1 MTQGHFTL
9 IDWVILVVYFFAMA
23 MIGPIVSRK
32 GRTTEGYFVG
42 NRAYPGWLIGITM
55 FATSISSITFMAYP
69 ADAYKTAYLR
79 YMICLMLPVAVYIA
93 SYVFLPFYRRGRIT
107 SAFEYLEGRFGPGV
121 RAYAAS
127 AFIVGQLLR
136 LSMILYLVSL
146 LVHEMTDMSA
156 FKCILIGGVVT
167 SFYTIMGGIEAVVW
181 TDFIQSFLLWG
192 AGLVCVLTIIF
203 KVDGG
208 LARIITEA
216 AADGKFM
223 IGDLNPAT
231 NELEPAKWGF
241 SLNEKTLLMMFL
253 IGMNN
258 WLTEYSSNQ
267 NVIQKFC
274 ATKSAKEA
282 RKAIWVCV
290 LCSVPTWGFFMF
302 LGTCLYVYY
311 KLNPDPQAEA
321 MLTGAMKADQILP
334 HFVVQVLPAGFSGL
348 VIAGVLAAA
357 MSSLS
362 SSINAV
368 SAVSIVDIYKRH
380 VMKNR
385 SDRHYVIVAK
395 TIAFFSAVIMIVGA
409 SILMAA
415 DSKTLNDTSTKLA
428 ALAAGGLLGLYAL
441 GFLTKRGDGRAVATG
456 IVCMLAFSA
465 WMSAIELK
473 WITADGLYQTL
484 GLSPGAAAWFAR
496 PMDTYYAGLVGIVFM
511 FVIAYML
518 SIWFTK
524 ERDLRNLTVW
534 TQDGTPLD

>member
-1 MTQGHFTL
+1 MNSGNFTKL
-9 IDWVILVVYFFAMA
+9 DWAILVIYFVAMA

-32 GRTTEGYFVG
+32 GKTTEGYFVG
-42 NRAYPGWLIGITM
+42 NRSYSGWLIGITM

-93 SYVFLPFYRRGRIT
+93 SHVFLPFYRRGKIT
-107 SAFEYLEGRFGPGV
+107 SAFEYLEMRFGPGI
-121 RAYAAS
+121 RAYAAT
-127 AFIVGQLLR
+127 AFIFGQLLR

-146 LVHEMTDMSA
+146 LVHEMTGMPS
-156 FKCILIGGVVT
+156 FQCILIGGVVT
-167 SFYTIMGGIEAVVW
+167 SFYTVMGGIEAVVW

-192 AGLVCVLTIIF
+192 AGLVCLLTIIY

-208 LARIITEA
+208 LFRIIREA

-223 IGDLNPAT
+223 IGDLNQAT
-231 NELEPAKWGF
+231 GKLEPARWGF

-302 LGTCLYVYY
+302 LGTSLYVYY
-311 KLNPDPQAEA
+311 KLFPDPQAHDI
-321 MLTGAMKADQILP
+321 LTGAMKADQILP
-334 HFVVQVLPAGFSGL
+334 HFVVQVLPSGFSGL

-368 SAVSIVDIYKRH
+368 SAVSIVDIYRRH
-380 VMKNR
+380 IAPGR
-385 SDRHYVIVAK
+385 DDRHYVIVAK
-395 TIAFFSAVIMIVGA
+395 TIALASAVIMILGA
-409 SILMAA
+409 AILMAA
-415 DSKTLNDTSTKLA
+415 NSKTLNDTSTKLA
-428 ALAAGGLLGLYAL
+428 SLTAGGLLGLYGL

-456 IVCMLAFSA
+456 IVAMLIFSA

-473 WITADGLYQTL
+473 WITGDGLIAL
-484 GLSPGAAAWFAR
+484 GIPSGVAQWFAK
-496 PMDTYYAGLVGIVFM
+496 PMDTYYAGMMGNLIM
-511 FVIAYML
+511 FVVAYML
-518 SIWFTK
+518 SAWSQQKGPLT
-524 ERDLRNLTVW
+524 NLTIW
-534 TQDGTPLD
+534 TQDGTPIE

>member
-1 MTQGHFTL
+1 MTTGNFTKLDWAIL
-9 IDWVILVVYFFAMA
+9 IIYFVSMA
-23 MIGPIVSRK
+23 MIGPLVSRK
-32 GRTTEGYFVG
+32 GKTTEGYFVG
-42 NRAYPGWLIGITM
+42 NRSYSGWLIGITM

-79 YMICLMLPVAVYIA
+79 FMICLMLPVAVYIA
-93 SYVFLPFYRRGRIT
+93 SHVFLPFYRRGKIT
-107 SAFEYLEGRFGPGV
+107 SAFEYLEMRFGPGV

-127 AFIVGQLLR
+127 AFILGQLLR

-146 LVHEMTDMSA
+146 LVHEMTGMHPYL
-156 FKCILIGGVVT
+156 CILVGGAVT
-167 SFYTIMGGIEAVVW
+167 SLYTVMGGIEAVVW

-192 AGLVCVLTIIF
+192 AGLVCLLTIVH

-208 LARIITEA
+208 LFRIIREA

-223 IGDLNPAT
+223 IGDLNQAT
-231 NELEPAKWGF
+231 GKLEPARWGF

-302 LGTCLYVYY
+302 LGTALYVYY
-311 KLNPDPQAEA
+311 KLNPDPKASA

-368 SAVSIVDIYKRH
+368 SAVSIVDIYRRH
-380 VMKNR
+380 IVKGKE
-385 SDRHYVIVAK
+385 DAHYVKVAK
-395 TIAFFSAVIMIVGA
+395 SIAFFSAVIMILGA
-409 SILMAA
+409 AILMAA

-428 ALAAGGLLGLYAL
+428 ALAAGGLLGLYSL
-441 GFLTKRGDGRAVATG
+441 GFLTKRGDGRAVAAG
-456 IVCMLAFSA
+456 IVVMLLFSA

-473 WITADGLYQTL
+473 WITTETLQSL
-484 GLSPGAAAWFAR
+484 GLQEHIAR
-496 PMDTYYAGLVGIVFM
+496 WLAKPMDTYYAGMCGNVVM
-511 FVIAYML
+511 FLIAFLFSKRVL
-518 SIWFTK
+518 SS
-524 ERDLRNLTVW
+524 DNLRNLTVW
-534 TQDGTPLD
+534 TRDATPLE

>member
-1 MTQGHFTL
+1 MSPNNFTKL
-9 IDWVILVVYFFAMA
+9 DWTILVIYFISMA
-23 MIGPIVSRK
+23 MIGPLVSRK
-32 GRTTEGYFVG
+32 GKTTEGYFVG
-42 NRAYPGWLIGITM
+42 NRSYSGWLIGITM

-79 YMICLMLPVAVYIA
+79 FMICLMLPVAVYIA
-93 SYVFLPFYRRGRIT
+93 SHVFLPFYRRGKIT
-107 SAFEYLEGRFGPGV
+107 SAFEYLEMRFGPGV

-127 AFIVGQLLR
+127 AFILGQLLR

-146 LVHEMTDMSA
+146 LVHEMTGMHP
-156 FKCILIGGVVT
+156 FLCILVGGAVT
-167 SFYTIMGGIEAVVW
+167 SLYTVMGGIEAVVW

-192 AGLVCVLTIIF
+192 AGLICLLTIMS

-208 LARIITEA
+208 LFRILREA

-223 IGDLNPAT
+223 IGDLNQT
-231 NELEPAKWGF
+231 TGKLEPARWGF

-290 LCSVPTWGFFMF
+290 LCSVPTWGFFMI
-302 LGTCLYVYY
+302 LGTALYVYY
-311 KLNPDPQAEA
+311 KLHPDPQAHA

-362 SSINAV
+362 SSINAI
-368 SAVSIVDIYKRH
+368 SAVSIVDIYRRH
-380 VMKNR
+380 LVPGK
-385 SDRHYVIVAK
+385 DDTHYVRVAK
-395 TIAFFSAVIMIVGA
+395 SIAFVSAVIMILGA
-409 SILMAA
+409 AILMAA

-428 ALAAGGLLGLYAL
+428 ALAAGGLLGLYGL
-441 GFLTKRGDGRAVATG
+441 GFLTKRGDGRAVALG
-456 IVCMLAFSA
+456 IVAMLIFSA
-465 WMSAIELK
+465 WMSAVELK
-473 WITADGLYQTL
+473 WVTFEGLQAI
-484 GLSPGAAAWFAR
+484 GFGDRFAR
-496 PMDTYYAGLVGIVFM
+496 LFAKPMDTYYAGMCGNIVM
-511 FVIAYML
+511 FVLAYVL
-518 SIWFTK
+518 SARTESDK
-524 ERDLRNLTVW
+524 NLRNLTIW
-534 TQDGTPLD
+534 TQDSTPVE